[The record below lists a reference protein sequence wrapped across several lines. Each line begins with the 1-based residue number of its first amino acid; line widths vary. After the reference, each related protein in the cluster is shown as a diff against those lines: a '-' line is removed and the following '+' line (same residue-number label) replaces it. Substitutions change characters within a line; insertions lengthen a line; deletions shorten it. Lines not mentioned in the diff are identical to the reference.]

1 MRAGC
6 ACKEN
11 FSHCTAAPH
20 SYRQTCTLVSHW
32 GLFKSHPG
40 LNRLKLVNDPWRKS
54 KITVHSCFS
63 SILSRSYSVVSS
75 RCCHFV
81 QGSFNIKHSAEYVI
95 AQSRYAYL
103 DFEKAP
109 IIFNRRWLVRVKN
122 PPPSGLDPWKGPLPD
137 LSHWSHWFVC
147 FQWALLPTGQYLWHA
162 ITEILFPFRI
172 SAVWGDPTDLKNQ

>member
-1 MRAGC
+1 M
-6 ACKEN
+6 
-11 FSHCTAAPH
+11 
-20 SYRQTCTLVSHW
+20 
-32 GLFKSHPG
+32 
-40 LNRLKLVNDPWRKS
+40 NDPWRKL

-172 SAVWGDPTDLKNQ
+172 SAVCGEPTDLKNQWELWEQWWEKMMMKAETCWCYIFCWVGFWKNV